1 MTMLLVM
8 MMLWLAPG
16 PDARHEMATVVPVA
30 ASVQSEPER
39 KPPTDKKVGVDAK
52 GRTLYTGPRG
62 GRYYIDDKGKKH
74 YVRSKTQKKPRAQKR
89 E

>member
-1 MTMLLVM
+1 MTTLLVM
-8 MMLWLAPG
+8 MMLWLVPD
-16 PDARHEMATVVPVA
+16 PDAGCEMATAVPAV